1 MCWNADHDSDAV
13 NSRVLYVI
21 YLWQLNQNNALVR
34 CKLHVCLYC
43 CFRIHSESKDWK
55 FVYLV
60 STIDQTV
67 FIS

>member
-1 MCWNADHDSDAV
+1 MCWNADHDSDVV
-13 NSRVLYVI
+13 NSRVLYII
-21 YLWQLNQNNALVR
+21 YLWQLNQNKALVR

-43 CFRIHSESKDWK
+43 CVRIHFESKDWT